1 MLARLDEFEADHG
14 PRTIAAGTT
23 RLCVATRAVKP
34 IADMIRF
41 VRGPDGA
48 VVPDLKRKLPGRGVW
63 VTAQR
68 VALAQ
73 AINRG
78 AFRRGFKSEVA
89 VSEDLLT
96 LVEHLL
102 ERSVLD
108 ALAIARKAGDVVAG
122 FAAAADALE
131 TKPVVALL
139 HAQDAAVE
147 GRRKLASLLQRRDIH
162 DAKGIVTITA
172 LTSAQLDLALGR
184 SNVVHAALLAGRASD
199 TVIAR
204 WRVLDRFRMGE
215 PDGEFTPMQH
225 DRGAQSRDLND

>member
-14 PRTIAAGTT
+14 PRTIVAGTT
-23 RLCVATRAVKP
+23 RLCAATRAVKP
-34 IADMIRF
+34 IEDMIRF

-73 AINRG
+73 AITRG
-78 AFRRGFKSEVA
+78 AFRRGFKSEVT

-96 LVEHLL
+96 LVEHVL

-108 ALAIARKAGDVVAG
+108 ALAIARKAGAVVTG
-122 FAAAADALE
+122 FAAVADAIE
-131 TKPVVALL
+131 TKPVIALL

-147 GRRKLASLLQRRDIH
+147 GRRKLASVLRRDSH

-172 LTSAQLDLALGR
+172 FTSAQLDLALGR
-184 SNVVHAALLAGRASD
+184 SNVVHAALLAGRTSD
-199 TVIAR
+199 TVIGR

-215 PDGEFTPMQH
+215 PDGEFTVMQH
-225 DRGAQSRDLND
+225 DRSAQSRDLND

>member
-14 PRTIAAGTT
+14 PRTIAAGTA

-34 IADMIRF
+34 IEDMIRF

-63 VTAQR
+63 VSAQR

-78 AFRRGFKSEVA
+78 AFRRAFKSEVT
-89 VSEDLLT
+89 VSENLLT

-108 ALAIARKAGDVVAG
+108 GLAIARKAGDVVTG
-122 FAAAADALE
+122 FAAVADAIE
-131 TKPVVALL
+131 TKPVIALL
-139 HAQDAAVE
+139 HAQDAAAE
-147 GRRKLASLLQRRDIH
+147 GRRKLASSLQRH
-162 DAKGIVTITA
+162 DPHNAKGIVTITA
-172 LTSAQLDLALGR
+172 FTSAQLDLALGR
-184 SNVVHAALLAGRASD
+184 SNVVHAALLAGRTSD
-199 TVIAR
+199 AVMAR

-225 DRGAQSRDLND
+225 ERGAQSRDLND

>member
-14 PRTIAAGTT
+14 PRTIAPGTT
-23 RLCVATRAVKP
+23 RLCVATRVVKP
-34 IADMIRF
+34 IEEMIRF
-41 VRGPDGA
+41 VRGPEGG

-68 VALAQ
+68 VVLAQ

-78 AFRRGFKSEVA
+78 AFRHGFKSEVA
-89 VSEDLLT
+89 VSENLLT

-108 ALAIARKAGDVVAG
+108 ALAIARKAGDVVTG
-122 FAAAADALE
+122 FAAVADAIE
-131 TKPVVALL
+131 TKAVIGLL
-139 HAQDAAVE
+139 HARDAAVE
-147 GRRKLASLLQRRDIH
+147 GRRKLASVLQRRDTRG
-162 DAKGIVTITA
+162 AKGIVTIA
-172 LTSAQLDLALGR
+172 AFTSAQLDLALGR
-184 SNVVHAALLAGRASD
+184 SNVVHAALLAGRTSD

>member
-1 MLARLDEFEADHG
+1 MLARLDEFEADNG
-14 PRTIAAGTT
+14 PRTLTAVTT
-23 RLCVATRAVKP
+23 RLCIATRAVKP
-34 IADMIRF
+34 IEEMIRF
-41 VRGPDGA
+41 VRGPDRA
-48 VVPDLKRKLPGRGVW
+48 VVPDLRRKLPGRGVW

-73 AINRG
+73 AIKRG
-78 AFRRGFKSEVA
+78 AFRRAFKSNVA
-89 VSEDLLT
+89 VSENLLE

-108 ALAIARKAGDVVAG
+108 ALAMARKAGDVVTG
-122 FAAAADALE
+122 FGAVADAIA

-147 GRRKLASLLQRRDIH
+147 GCRKLASLLQRRDAD

-172 LTSAQLDLALGR
+172 FTSAQLDLALGR
-184 SNVVHAALLAGRASD
+184 SNVIHAALLAGRTSD
-199 TVIAR
+199 TLFVR

-215 PDGEFTPMQH
+215 PDGEFTPVQH
-225 DRGAQSRDLND
+225 DRDAQSRDLND

>member
-1 MLARLDEFEADHG
+1 MLARLDEFEADLG
-14 PRTIAAGTT
+14 PRTIVAGTT
-23 RLCVATRAVKP
+23 RLCAATREVKP
-34 IADMIRF
+34 IEEMIRF

-78 AFRRGFKSEVA
+78 AFRRGFKSEVT
-89 VSEDLLT
+89 VSNNLLT
-96 LVEHLL
+96 LVEQLL

-122 FAAAADALE
+122 FAAVADAIE
-131 TKPVVALL
+131 TKPAIALL
-139 HAQDAAVE
+139 HAQDAAAE
-147 GRRKLASLLQRRDIH
+147 GRRKLASVLQRRDTH

-172 LTSAQLDLALGR
+172 FTSAQLDLALGR
-184 SNVVHAALLAGRASD
+184 SNVVHAALLAGRTSD

-215 PDGEFTPMQH
+215 PDGEFTAMQH

>member
-1 MLARLDEFEADHG
+1 MLAHLDESEADHG
-14 PRTIAAGTT
+14 PRSVAAETT

-34 IADMIRF
+34 IEDMIRF

-78 AFRRGFKSEVA
+78 AFRRGLKSEVA
-89 VSEDLLT
+89 VSENLLV
-96 LVEHLL
+96 LVEQLL

-108 ALAIARKAGDVVAG
+108 ALAIARKAGDVVTG
-122 FAAAADALE
+122 FVAVADAIQ
-131 TKPVVALL
+131 TKPVIALL

-147 GRRKLASLLQRRDIH
+147 GRRKLASMLQRRDTQ

-172 LTSAQLDLALGR
+172 FTSAQLDLALSR
-184 SNVVHAALLAGRASD
+184 SNVVHAALLAGRTSD
-199 TVIAR
+199 SVIAR
-204 WRVLDRFRMGE
+204 WRVLDRFGMGE

-225 DRGAQSRDLND
+225 DRDAQSRDLDD